1 VIQPEGTTLT
11 IHVSHARH
19 PQGTVL
25 KVDGH
30 LKADDVAELSKA
42 CRSANDLNTL
52 DLSDLQSADKAGLE
66 ILRELSSLGV
76 QLQNASPY
84 IKLLMK
90 PNSH

>member
-1 VIQPEGTTLT
+1 LT
-11 IHVSHARH
+11 IHVSQVKR
-19 PQGTVL
+19 PRGTVL

-30 LKADDVAELSKA
+30 LKAADVAELTQA
-42 CRSANDLNTL
+42 CRLANDLSSL